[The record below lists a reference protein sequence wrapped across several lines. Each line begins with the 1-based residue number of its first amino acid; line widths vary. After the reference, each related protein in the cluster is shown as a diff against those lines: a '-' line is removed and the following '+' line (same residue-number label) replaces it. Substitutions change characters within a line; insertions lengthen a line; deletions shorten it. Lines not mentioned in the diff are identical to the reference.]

1 MASSYIVIAK
11 RIQQA
16 QNVSNASGSSLH
28 YFSNQAAHLDTL
40 LAIQGEWNAD
50 SEVDAADKNT
60 LDAIF
65 VTLRP
70 QVETL
75 LAKIDAGIAA
85 ATTLETNSAEE

>member
-1 MASSYIVIAK
+1 MASYIIIAK

-16 QNVSNASGSSLH
+16 QTVNSASQSSLH
-28 YFSNQAAHLDTL
+28 YFNSQAGHIDQL
-40 LAIQGEWNAD
+40 LAIQEEWNGD
-50 SEVDAADKNT
+50 SEVDTADKNT

>member
-1 MASSYIVIAK
+1 MASYIVIAK

-16 QNVSNASGSSLH
+16 QSVNAASQGSMT
-28 YFSNQAAHLDTL
+28 YFSSQANHIDHL
-40 LAIQGEWNAD
+40 LAIQEEWNGD
-50 SEVDAADKNT
+50 SEVDTADKNT

-85 ATTLETNSAEE
+85 ATTLETNQE

>member
-1 MASSYIVIAK
+1 MASYIIIAK

-16 QNVSNASGSSLH
+16 QTVNGASQSSMH
-28 YFSNQAAHLDTL
+28 YFSGQTSSIDQL

-50 SEVDAADKNT
+50 SEVDTADKNT